1 MESFESFRD
10 RSLAAGADEVME
22 RRWQP
27 DQVVETHSHP
37 FTADAVLIDGEM
49 WLTQAGETRRLTVG
63 DTFHIPAGSP
73 HDERYGPKGAAYWV
87 ARRNAR

>member
-1 MESFESFRD
+1 MESFESFRA

-22 RRWQP
+22 RR
-27 DQVVETHSHP
+27 
-37 FTADAVLIDGEM
+37 LGI
-49 WLTQAGETRRLTVG
+49 G

-73 HDERYGPKGAAYWV
+73 HDERYGPEGAAYWV